1 MRSGRSTHG
10 VAKGLPVFLLSGLL
24 AALPQACLAQAEPAQ
39 TDDPAAEQADFSP
52 GDSDHA
58 GSGEFERFDC
68 QVLISRPTP
77 ESAEAW
83 LERSLWA
90 NHCYAF
96 QARAVRI
103 GSDGVRSLA
112 LSHDVVD
119 GVEREVARF
128 LDGPP
133 VVFERRGRIG
143 RLHWAEGDAA
153 VAASPAGIVAHLE
166 GLYRLRMSGE
176 ERLANRNTVRLD
188 IEPLDDLRYG
198 HRVWLDNATGLTL
211 KQILLDEQ
219 GRVVETFQITQL
231 NRPRLHQGAV
241 DLDRRRPAP
250 DDPWRPA
257 WLPEGFIAKPVQTR
271 SPRHDETVGHR
282 VYSDGLATLSLFVE
296 PVAGKDQLMPGLHRL
311 GVSHAAV
318 RRREL
323 GGQARQVVVMGE
335 LPPRVLIRVAD
346 SVTWRSETG
355 AASP

>member
-1 MRSGRSTHG
+1 MRSGHPTRGVTRS
-10 VAKGLPVFLLSGLL
+10 LPVFLLTGLL
-24 AALPQACLAQAEPAQ
+24 AALPTAGLAQGESAPAEGGAAEPAE
-39 TDDPAAEQADFSP
+39 DNPA
-52 GDSDHA
+52 GHGRA
-58 GSGEFERFDC
+58 GNDRAERFDC
-68 QVLISRPTP
+68 QALSAQPAP
-77 ESAEAW
+77 ESARGW

-112 LSHDVVD
+112 LSHDIVE

-133 VVFERRGRIG
+133 VVFERRGRVG
-143 RLHWAEGDAA
+143 RLKWADGDGA

-166 GLYRLRMSGE
+166 GLYRLRLSGE

-198 HRVWLDNATGLTL
+198 HRFWLDMATGLPL

-231 NRPRLHQGAV
+231 NRPRLHQGAI
-241 DLDRRRPAP
+241 DLDRARPAP
-250 DDPWRPA
+250 DDPWRPT
-257 WLPEGFIAKPVQTR
+257 WLPDGFTAKPVETR
-271 SPRHDETVGHR
+271 SPRHNEAVGHR

-296 PVAGKDQLMPGLHRL
+296 PVAGRDQLMPGLHRL

-318 RRREL
+318 RHREL

-346 SVTWRSETG
+346 SVTWQ
-355 AASP
+355 APADDASP

>member
-1 MRSGRSTHG
+1 M
-10 VAKGLPVFLLSGLL
+10 SGLL
-24 AALPQACLAQAEPAQ
+24 AAWPLAGLAQDSADE
-39 TDDPAAEQADFSP
+39 TDAAA
-52 GDSDHA
+52 
-58 GSGEFERFDC
+58 SGEPGPTASEVAERFDC
-68 QVLISRPTP
+68 RTLGNRPVP
-77 ESAEAW
+77 ESAREW

-112 LSHDVVD
+112 LSHDVVE

-143 RLHWAEGDAA
+143 RLSWADGDGATP
-153 VAASPAGIVAHLE
+153 ASPAGLVAHLE
-166 GLYRLRMSGE
+166 AFYRLRLSGE
-176 ERLANRNTVRLD
+176 ERLANRNAVRLD
-188 IEPLDDLRYG
+188 IEPLDELRYG
-198 HRVWLDNATGLTL
+198 HRLWLDKATGLPL
-211 KQILLDEQ
+211 KQILLDER

-231 NRPRLHQGAV
+231 NPPRLHRGAI

-250 DDPWRPA
+250 DDPWRPG
-257 WLPEGFIAKPVQTR
+257 WLPDGFISKPVQTR
-271 SPRHDETVGHR
+271 SPRHDTAIGHR

-296 PVAGKDQLMPGLHRL
+296 PVAGQEQLMPGLHRL

-318 RRREL
+318 RHREL
-323 GGQARQVVVMGE
+323 GGRVRQVVVMGE

-346 SVTWRSETG
+346 AVTWR
-355 AASP
+355 AAADDTAP

>member
-1 MRSGRSTHG
+1 MRPGRSTRG
-10 VAKGLPVFLLSGLL
+10 VTRSLSIWLLSGLL
-24 AALPQACLAQAEPAQ
+24 AAWPLAGLAQ
-39 TDDPAAEQADFSP
+39 DAAGEAVEVSP
-52 GDSDHA
+52 GDGVPTASDEA
-58 GSGEFERFDC
+58 ERFDC
-68 QVLISRPTP
+68 RALSDRPAP
-77 ESAEAW
+77 ESARAW

-112 LSHDVVD
+112 LSHDIVE

-143 RLHWAEGDAA
+143 RLSWADGDGATP
-153 VAASPAGIVAHLE
+153 ASPAGLVAHLE
-166 GLYRLRMSGE
+166 GLYRLRLSGE

-188 IEPLDDLRYG
+188 IEPLDELRYG
-198 HRVWLDNATGLTL
+198 HRLWLDMATGLPL
-211 KQILLDEQ
+211 KQILLDER

-231 NRPRLHQGAV
+231 NQPRLHRGAI

-250 DDPWRPA
+250 DDPWRPT
-257 WLPEGFIAKPVQTR
+257 WLPDGFIPKPVQTR
-271 SPRHDETVGHR
+271 SPRHDAAIGHR

-296 PVAGKDQLMPGLHRL
+296 PVAGQEQLMPGLHRL

-318 RRREL
+318 RHREL
-323 GGQARQVVVMGE
+323 GGRVRQVVVMGE

-346 SVTWRSETG
+346 SVTWR
-355 AASP
+355 AAAEDAAP

>member
-1 MRSGRSTHG
+1 M
-10 VAKGLPVFLLSGLL
+10 FLLSGLL
-24 AALPQACLAQAEPAQ
+24 AAWPLAGLSQDASDQRDDVGSSAGEPVV
-39 TDDPAAEQADFSP
+39 
-52 GDSDHA
+52 SDEA
-58 GSGEFERFDC
+58 ERFDC
-68 QVLISRPTP
+68 QTLSARPSP
-77 ESAEAW
+77 ESAQAW

-112 LSHDVVD
+112 LSHDIVE

-143 RLHWAEGDAA
+143 RLGWADDDGATP
-153 VAASPAGIVAHLE
+153 ASPAGLVAHLE
-166 GLYRLRMSGE
+166 GLYRLRLSGE

-198 HRVWLDNATGLTL
+198 HRLWLDRATGLPL
-211 KQILLDEQ
+211 KQILLDER

-231 NRPRLHQGAV
+231 NQPRLHRGTIA
-241 DLDRRRPAP
+241 LDRRRPAP
-250 DDPWRPA
+250 DDPWQPA
-257 WLPEGFIAKPVQTR
+257 WLPDGFIPKPVQTR
-271 SPRHDETVGHR
+271 SPRHDAAIGHR

-296 PVAGKDQLMPGLHRL
+296 PLAGQEQLMPGLHRL

-318 RRREL
+318 RHREL
-323 GGQARQVVVMGE
+323 GGRVRQVVVMGE

-346 SVTWRSETG
+346 SVTWQASADD
-355 AASP
+355 AAP